1 MWRKSLRRN
10 KKAFPTAAN
19 SPCKRYSN
27 TEHGTQQHE
36 YGENSVCIY
45 CGKPSIAY
53 TVTIP
58 ATVALGNENTQTADI
73 TAQDITLPVNHTLKV
88 TVNGPFTVSVD
99 KTTP

>member
-1 MWRKSLRRN
+1 M
-10 KKAFPTAAN
+10 
-19 SPCKRYSN
+19 
-27 TEHGTQQHE
+27 
-36 YGENSVCIY
+36 
-45 CGKPSIAY
+45 
-53 TVTIP
+53 TIP